1 MLKSLNQFKQQL
13 VGAVMDKRNEKMSND
28 VVKTNRLNMAIQNLS
43 LAEIRLIQLAII
55 DARETGKGIDTV
67 TPLAIHAS
75 RYAESFDVTRQTAYE
90 VLKEAE
96 TTLFKRY
103 FTFLDE
109 RDDKPV
115 KSHWI
120 SQAKYLSDDA
130 IIEIMLTPAVVNE
143 IIRMNAISDSSWFTR
158 FALEQVASMTSV
170 YSVRL
175 YELLTQWRKAK
186 KATFDLE
193 IFRGQL
199 GLGVNEYK
207 QMSDF
212 KRRVLDLAVN
222 EINEKS
228 DLKVSYTN
236 IKRGRKITGFNFKI
250 LEKPKPKKD
259 IKEQN
264 GDLFTIDGL
273 SDAQLFRITRH
284 KDFIST
290 YAHLAKGDAAQN
302 WNLFSEVMINKIKKN
317 PEEFNKKRPIREYLK
332 GAKSDYHY
340 DN

>member
-1 MLKSLNQFKQQL
+1 MN
-13 VGAVMDKRNEKMSND
+13 KRKEDMSNE

-43 LAEIRLIQLAII
+43 LGEIRLIQLAII
-55 DARETGKGIDTV
+55 DARETGKGIDTI

-75 RYAESFDVTRQTAYE
+75 RYADAFDVTRQTAYE

-120 SQAKYLSDDA
+120 SQAKYLTDDA

-143 IIRMNAISDSSWFTR
+143 IIRINAISDSGWFTR

-186 KATFDLE
+186 KAKFDLE

-212 KRRVLDLAVN
+212 KRRVLDVAVN

-228 DLKVSYTN
+228 DLKVSYEN
-236 IKRGRKITGFNFKI
+236 AKKGRKIVGFNFKI
-250 LEKPKPKKD
+250 LEKPKPKKEKED
-259 IKEQN
+259 IKKDN
-264 GDLFTIDGL
+264 ADLFTIDGL
-273 SDAQLFRITRH
+273 SDAQLGRIARNPAFMNDYNHLVSPTSPANASKSAWEFEMVNRLK
-284 KDFIST
+284 KDPS
-290 YAHLAKGDAAQN
+290 
-302 WNLFSEVMINKIKKN
+302 V
-317 PEEFNKKRPIREYLK
+317 FNKRPLEDYLEY
-332 GAKSDYHY
+332 
-340 DN
+340 

>member
-1 MLKSLNQFKQQL
+1 MH
-13 VGAVMDKRNEKMSND
+13 KRKENMSND

-43 LAEIRLIQLAII
+43 LGEIRLIQLAII

-75 RYAESFDVTRQTAYE
+75 RYADAFDVTRQTAYE

-120 SQAKYLSDDA
+120 SQAKYLTDDA

-143 IIRMNAISDSSWFTR
+143 VIRINAISDSGWFTR

-186 KATFDLE
+186 KAKFDLE

-212 KRRVLDLAVN
+212 KRRVLDVAVN

-228 DLKVSYTN
+228 DLKVSYEN
-236 IKRGRKITGFNFKI
+236 AKKGRKIVGFNFKI
-250 LEKPKPKKD
+250 SEKPKKADSKKD
-259 IKEQN
+259 EIKAKN
-264 GDLFTIDGL
+264 GDLFTIGNL
-273 SDAQLFRITRH
+273 SDKQLARIANNPQFKADFNHMISATSPINNDYSGNMWTNH
-284 KDFIST
+284 FVKELKKDATQFT
-290 YAHLAKGDAAQN
+290 
-302 WNLFSEVMINKIKKN
+302 
-317 PEEFNKKRPIREYLK
+317 KKRPLNYYL
-332 GAKSDYHY
+332 DY
-340 DN
+340 